1 MPVPLLLVEEDAL
14 GDALLDEYAVG
25 VVGGIGPVDL
35 YHEPLRPVADK
46 FVANLLGALAPK
58 LIVGDGP
65 SVAELHSSHCHKP
78 PLPSLPLV
86 GFAAKKEGAIPCR
99 VFGEALESPVR
110 NHGRKSAQRAHPPLR
125 NGSHS
130 KISRFHR

>member
-1 MPVPLLLVEEDAL
+1 MPVPLLLVEEDTFGNAL
-14 GDALLDEYAVG
+14 FDDYAIW

-86 GFAAKKEGAIPCR
+86 GFAAKERG
-99 VFGEALESPVR
+99 R
-110 NHGRKSAQRAHPPLR
+110 NPLPQFR
-125 NGSHS
+125 
-130 KISRFHR
+130 